1 MMKVRFSQIEE
12 SSGKPTFI
20 RKHKGKASGKKLI
33 GDIDEEEDD
42 ETSSDSEKGEDD
54 DEKKRL
60 SKTMIIFKEEG
71 LMISSWDLHTMEKDT
86 RFVEKPK
93 AHWEYGIAINKGLNT
108 SQFVNKTDIFF
119 WYQKEEVRDEK
130 FEKILEILKV
140 EGLNVIEI

>member
-1 MMKVRFSQIEE
+1 MKVRFSQIEE

-20 RKHKGKASGKKLI
+20 RKHEGKASGKKLI

-42 ETSSDSEKGEDD
+42 ETSSDSEGD
-54 DEKKRL
+54 DEKARL
-60 SKTMIIFKEEG
+60 SKTMIMFKEEG
-71 LMISSWDLHTMEKDT
+71 VMISSWDLHTMEKDT

-93 AHWEYGIAINKGLNT
+93 AHWEYGIAINKGLNP
-108 SQFVNKTDIFF
+108 SQFINKTDIFF

-130 FEKILEILKV
+130 FEKILEILKI

>member
-1 MMKVRFSQIEE
+1 MVKVRFTQIEE

-20 RKHKGKASGKKLI
+20 RKHGGKASGKKLI
-33 GDIDEEEDD
+33 DEIDEEDD
-42 ETSSDSEKGEDD
+42 NTSSED

-60 SKTMIIFKEEG
+60 SKSMIIFKEEG
-71 LMISSWDLHTMEKDT
+71 LMISSWDLHTMEKDM

-93 AHWEYGIAINKGLNT
+93 AHWEYGIAINKGLN
-108 SQFVNKTDIFF
+108 SGQFINKTDIFF
-119 WYQKEEVRDEK
+119 WYQKEEVRDKK

>member
-1 MMKVRFSQIEE
+1 MKVRFSQIEE
-12 SSGKPTFI
+12 SDSKPTFI
-20 RKHKGKASGKKLI
+20 RKHKGKANSKKLI

-42 ETSSDSEKGEDD
+42 DKTFSDESEED

-71 LMISSWDLHTMEKDT
+71 LMISSWDLHTMEKDI

-93 AHWEYGIAINKGLNT
+93 AHWEFGIAINKGLST
-108 SQFVNKTDIFF
+108 GQFINKTDIFF

-130 FEKILEILKV
+130 FEKILETLKI